1 MKKIISLLLSLSLIL
16 GLAFTASAAV
26 ETGEEEHLRTSF
38 EGVTVLEDGTVLAT
52 DSWNKVIWKISGG
65 KAEIFAGKIPVAD
78 ITGEPQGRY
87 NDGPVDK
94 AFFMSPCAIVPFL
107 EGYAVSDP
115 AANVVRYVTEEKVM
129 TLAGNGEAGFR
140 GGTAQN
146 VRLDNPTGLA
156 ADERGG
162 LYIADTGNGTVRY
175 MSSTGFVRTY
185 LTGLSAPT
193 GLAYRDGTLY
203 IVESG
208 KSRLL
213 TAKGGIYSVLCG
225 SYDAAED
232 EGEFYGGFS
241 NGKAAS
247 ARFDH
252 PSSVAVSEDGRV
264 FISDPV
270 NHAIRYLKDGRVYTL
285 KKGDGVVARPVE
297 PNGIFISGDSLY
309 AADGVG
315 DILKYSIKDKVFS
328 DVSDSSWYAEGT
340 AESVRLGLIA
350 GTSKTTFSPEAPTT
364 RAMFVTMLARFQ
376 SSLDGTTRIDGDTSF
391 TDMTEE
397 TWWSAS
403 ARWAADAGIVKGMPD
418 GAFAPDQPITRQ
430 QMATMLYRY
439 AEYLGLSTDVS
450 ADLSSFPDAGE
461 ISSWAL
467 DGMQFAV
474 GSGLI
479 EGSGGSLLPAKD
491 ATRAQTVTV
500 FLRLLALAEGE

>member
-1 MKKIISLLLSLSLIL
+1 TLGIGLKEAKDLVESAPCTLLYNVDYETAAALFDALAELGATVQMVPVGEADPADPSGTWMTTVWNATSNASLAGVLRDEL
-16 GLAFTASAAV
+16 GLTLSDAIALISSIPAV
-26 ETGEEEHLRTSF
+26 
-38 EGVTVLEDGTVLAT
+38 
-52 DSWNKVIWKISGG
+52 
-65 KAEIFAGKIPVAD
+65 
-78 ITGEPQGRY
+78 
-87 NDGPVDK
+87 
-94 AFFMSPCAIVPFL
+94 
-107 EGYAVSDP
+107 
-115 AANVVRYVTEEKVM
+115 
-129 TLAGNGEAGFR
+129 
-140 GGTAQN
+140 
-146 VRLDNPTGLA
+146 
-156 ADERGG
+156 
-162 LYIADTGNGTVRY
+162 
-175 MSSTGFVRTY
+175 
-185 LTGLSAPT
+185 
-193 GLAYRDGTLY
+193 
-203 IVESG
+203 
-208 KSRLL
+208 
-213 TAKGGIYSVLCG
+213 VLCG
-225 SYDAAED
+225 VSYED
-232 EGEFYGGFS
+232 F
-241 NGKAAS
+241 
-247 ARFDH
+247 
-252 PSSVAVSEDGRV
+252 SVAVSEDGRV

-450 ADLSSFPDAGE
+450 ADLSSFPDSGE
-461 ISSWAL
+461 VSGWAL
-467 DGMQFAV
+467 EGMQFAV